1 MSIVKRTVL
10 SLLALGFVVAAGAS
24 AQQPATAG
32 EYPGLETG
40 KMWTFDVPPLEYWA
54 QRYNFRPSQE
64 WLDHVRLSTGR
75 LPGCTT
81 SFVSADGLVMTN
93 HHCARGC
100 VAAVTQQGEDLLG
113 NGFYAR
119 TRADERA
126 CPNTNVD
133 QLLEITDV
141 TPQVASAIPDG
152 TAAQRAAELRTA
164 ATRGIE
170 DRCRAGAADIFCQVV
185 VMYAGGQYKLY
196 RFRRYTDVRL
206 VFAVEASTAFFGGDP
221 DNFTYP
227 RHDVDMSF
235 YRVYANGQPIR
246 AEHFFRWSRNGSREG
261 DLVFVPGNPGST
273 GRLNTMAQLEYLRD
287 VQYPATLDQF
297 ARQVAVF
304 EALSAMS
311 PDRATALRNALFGI
325 QNTQKATIGYRS
337 GLIDSTLMSRKRAWE
352 RDFRARVQANPDLRV
367 RYGVAWDNIAR
378 VRREMTSLDVRRRYY
393 GFGAYGSQL
402 LGYAGTLVRMSA
414 EMARPDSAR
423 LAPFRETN
431 RQRLER
437 GLYDATPLDTERE
450 TRLLAAYFTAM
461 ARELPATDPV
471 RRAAL
476 GTRTPEDAARAM
488 VSGTQIGAADRRRA
502 LAGTAQR
509 RNLEQR
515 TGGAR
520 VARRVRQHGGAGRDV
535 QPADHRRRDTAL
547 PIQRHPR
554 AAVHDHLRALRPVG
568 RVRGPG
574 AVGPDAA
581 LAGGAQRARSLDSA
595 QRGVH
600 QRHHRRQLRQPGHQP
615 GRRGRGAGLRREHR
629 DAAGPVPLLGAGD
642 PYGVAGLAR
651 HHRGFAARLRRRRT
665 RERTDAGQLAP
676 PRADGAG
683 SPAPGLIFGGAGTAG
698 PPAGTWMFR

>member
-1 MSIVKRTVL
+1 MSPVKRTVL
-10 SLLALGFVVAAGAS
+10 SLLALGFVVAVSAS

-54 QRYNFRPSQE
+54 RRYNFRPSQE

-119 TRADERA
+119 TRAEERA

-141 TPQVASAIPDG
+141 TSQVASAIPAG
-152 TAAQRAAELRTA
+152 APAQRAAELRTA

-311 PDRATALRNALFGI
+311 PDRAAALRNALFGI

-337 GLIDSTLMSRKRAWE
+337 GLVDSTLMSRKRAWE

-367 RYGVAWDNIAR
+367 RYGAAWDNIAR
-378 VRREMTSLDVRRRYY
+378 VRREMASLDVRRRYY
-393 GFGAYGSQL
+393 GFGAYGSRL
-402 LGYAGTLVRMSA
+402 LGYAGTLVRMPA
-414 EMARPDSAR
+414 EAARPDSAR
-423 LAPFRETN
+423 LAPFRDAN
-431 RQRLER
+431 RRGLER
-437 GLYDATPLDTERE
+437 GLYDTTSLDTERE

-461 ARELPATDPV
+461 AGELPATDPV
-471 RRAAL
+471 RRVVL
-476 GTRTPEDAARAM
+476 GTRTPEDVARAM
-488 VSGTQIGAADRRRA
+488 VSGTQIGTAEQRRA
-502 LAGTAQR
+502 LAQ
-509 RNLEQR
+509 
-515 TGGAR
+515 
-520 VARRVRQHGGAGRDV
+520 
-535 QPADHRRRDTAL
+535 
-547 PIQRHPR
+547 
-554 AAVHDHLRALRPVG
+554 
-568 RVRGPG
+568 
-574 AVGPDAA
+574 
-581 LAGGAQRARSLDSA
+581 GGAQAIASSSDPFFALARAMDPLERPIATRWQELLNEETSNNELVARALLAVFGSTIAPDATFSLRITDGEILRYPYNGTVAQPYTTIYGLFDRSAGFAGQAPWALTPRWQAARSVLDLATPLNAVSTNDIIGGNSGSPVINRDGEVVGLVFDGNIEMLPARFLFSERVIRTVWLDS
-595 QRGVH
+595 RGIIE
-600 QRHHRRQLRQPGHQP
+600 
-615 GRRGRGAGLRREHR
+615 ALRRVY
-629 DAAGPVPLLGAGD
+629 DAEA
-642 PYGVAGLAR
+642 LANELT
-651 HHRGFAARLRRRRT
+651 RGN
-665 RERTDAGQLAP
+665 
-676 PRADGAG
+676 
-683 SPAPGLIFGGAGTAG
+683 
-698 PPAGTWMFR
+698 

>member
-10 SLLALGFVVAAGAS
+10 SLLALGFVVAAGAA
-24 AQQPATAG
+24 AQQPAAAG

-54 QRYNFRPSQE
+54 RRYNFRPSQV

-119 TRADERA
+119 TRAEERA
-126 CPNTNVD
+126 CPNTSVD

-141 TPQVASAIPDG
+141 TPQVASAIPAG

-164 ATRGIE
+164 TTRGIE
-170 DRCRAGAADIFCQVV
+170 DRCRAGAADIVCQVV
-185 VMYAGGQYKLY
+185 VMYAGGQYKLH
-196 RFRRYTDVRL
+196 RFRHYTDVRL

-297 ARQVAVF
+297 ARQVTVF

-311 PDRATALRNALFGI
+311 PDRAAALRNTLFGI

-352 RDFRARVQANPDLRV
+352 RDFRARVQASPDLRV
-367 RYGVAWDNIAR
+367 RYGAAWDNIAR
-378 VRREMTSLDVRRRYY
+378 VRREMASLDGRRRHY

-414 EMARPDSAR
+414 EAARPDSAR
-423 LAPFRETN
+423 LAPFRDAN

-437 GLYDATPLDTERE
+437 GLYDNTPLDTERE
-450 TRLLAAYFTAM
+450 ARLLAAYLTAM
-461 ARELPATDPV
+461 AGELPATDPV

-488 VSGTQIGAADRRRA
+488 VSATQIGTADQRRA
-502 LAGTAQR
+502 VAQ
-509 RNLEQR
+509 
-515 TGGAR
+515 
-520 VARRVRQHGGAGRDV
+520 
-535 QPADHRRRDTAL
+535 
-547 PIQRHPR
+547 
-554 AAVHDHLRALRPVG
+554 
-568 RVRGPG
+568 
-574 AVGPDAA
+574 
-581 LAGGAQRARSLDSA
+581 GGAQAIASSSDPFIALARVMDPLERPIATRWQELLNEETSNNELLARALLAVFGNTVAPDATFSLRITDGEILRYPYNGTLAQPYTTIYGLFDRSAGFAGQAPWALTPRWQAARSVLDLATPLNAVSTNDIIGGNSGSPVINRDGEVVGLVFDGNIEMLPARFLFSERVIRTVWLDS
-595 QRGVH
+595 RGIIE
-600 QRHHRRQLRQPGHQP
+600 
-615 GRRGRGAGLRREHR
+615 ALRRVY
-629 DAAGPVPLLGAGD
+629 DADA
-642 PYGVAGLAR
+642 LANELT
-651 HHRGFAARLRRRRT
+651 RGN
-665 RERTDAGQLAP
+665 
-676 PRADGAG
+676 
-683 SPAPGLIFGGAGTAG
+683 
-698 PPAGTWMFR
+698 